1 MICFHYC
8 LQVQSMLSL
17 QTEQLNLIE
26 KYANTHNSSLE
37 EQVFC
42 PHPLNTRKKKEQ
54 ENIPFLSGFSVAR
67 YNHKA
72 LFTLNHNNSNKI
84 TSKYNA
90 QWNYF
95 LENTFCCIYYYFN
108 IFAYHNTT
116 ETNIDS
122 CNQNITSKSITELV
136 VFVTRLQV
144 DSLSLPFSYYY
155 CFYYWVVYHFI
166 VEKKTFF

>member
-1 MICFHYC
+1 MFA
-8 LQVQSMLSL
+8 S
-17 QTEQLNLIE
+17 T
-26 KYANTHNSSLE
+26 KYALSTNRTIEFNRKICKYAQFEFRRTSFLPTSIEH
-37 EQVFC
+37 
-42 PHPLNTRKKKEQ
+42 TKKKKEQ

-155 CFYYWVVYHFI
+155 CFYY
-166 VEKKTFF
+166 